1 VNLPDGETD
10 MTKPNDGQIANIM
23 DRVFKVDVAK
33 GAVSARRGGFGK
45 ERKKPLWKTFAW
57 AIIILLL
64 VEPAAANRL
73 KR

>member
-10 MTKPNDGQIANIM
+10 MTKPNDEQIANIL
-23 DRVFKVDVAK
+23 DRVFKADAAK
-33 GAVSARRGGFGK
+33 GVVSAEAFSK
-45 ERKKPLWKTFAW
+45 EKKKPLWKTFAW

>member
-1 VNLPDGETD
+1 
-10 MTKPNDGQIANIM
+10 M
-23 DRVFKVDVAK
+23 DRVFKVDAAQDVVAAEMS
-33 GAVSARRGGFGK
+33 GRQ
-45 ERKKPLWKTFAW
+45 RKKPLWKTFAW